1 MELRDNEEELRSK
14 LEGEKEKWDQENSIN
29 EPSITE
35 EDIAEVVSSMTGI
48 PLNRIEEKESARLL
62 NMADELSHEDCRAE
76 RSCGSDLQGNPPFP
90 VRTQGYAPSH
100 WNLYVHGS
108 DGCR

>member
-14 LEGEKEKWDQENSIN
+14 LEAEKEKWDQENSIN

-62 NMADELSHEDCRAE
+62 NMAAE
-76 RSCGSDLQGNPPFP
+76 
-90 VRTQGYAPSH
+90 
-100 WNLYVHGS
+100 
-108 DGCR
+108 